1 MQILFC
7 IQLITSFIA
16 GGVFIAFLTFI
27 SEKVDARVSGIILAL
42 PSTAALG
49 FFFLGWSLSSEVVS
63 YITPSSFIPL
73 GLSVLFVAV
82 YIYLA
87 NFMGRF
93 INSKLLQII
102 LCTVV
107 SLFVWFAL
115 AVPVILYKIN
125 NLIVGIIGYGILI
138 TITHWLLHRKNF
150 KKPVSKM
157 YSFKQKIGRSVF
169 AGFMI
174 ALVVFFGKTLGPIWG
189 SVFAV
194 FPAAFLS
201 SLMILHKY
209 YNPENL
215 FSTFQKIALGSITLL
230 GYLLQVM
237 LLFPLTGFAIG
248 TVIAYAGSLIISF
261 LLSKITFDKRR
272 LQTSVYE

>member
-1 MQILFC
+1 MNKLFY

-27 SEKVDARVSGIILAL
+27 AEKVDMRISGIILAL

-49 FFFLGWSLSSEVVS
+49 FFFLGWSLSPEVVAN
-63 YITPSSFIPL
+63 IIPSSFIPL

-87 NFMGRF
+87 DFIGRF
-93 INSKLLQII
+93 IRSKLLQII
-102 LCTVV
+102 FCTLVG
-107 SLFVWFAL
+107 LFVWFAL
-115 AVPVILYKIN
+115 AVPVVLYKIN
-125 NLIVGIIGYGILI
+125 NFMVGLIGYGFLI

-150 KKPVSKM
+150 HKPASKK
-157 YSFKQKIGRSVF
+157 YSFNQKLGRSIF
-169 AGFMI
+169 AGYMI
-174 ALVVFFGKTLGPIWG
+174 ALVVFLGKTLGPIWG

-201 SLMILHKY
+201 SLIILHKY

-215 FSTFQKIALGSITLL
+215 FSTFQKIALGSLTLL
-230 GYLLQVM
+230 VYLLTVM
-237 LLFPLTGFAIG
+237 IIFPFAGFILG
-248 TVIAYAGSLIISF
+248 TALAYIMSLVTAL
-261 LLSKITFDKRR
+261 LLSKIPIK
-272 LQTSVYE
+272 L

>member
-1 MQILFC
+1 MRILFY

-27 SEKVDARVSGIILAL
+27 AEKVDTKVSGIILAL

-49 FFFLGWSLSSEVVS
+49 FFFLGWSLSPEVVAN
-63 YITPSSFIPL
+63 IIPSSFIPL
-73 GLSVLFVAV
+73 GLSVIFVAV

-87 NFMGRF
+87 DF
-93 INSKLLQII
+93 IAGALNSKMLQII
-102 LCTVV
+102 FCTFISLLFWFTLVLPVV
-107 SLFVWFAL
+107 
-115 AVPVILYKIN
+115 LYEIN
-125 NLIVGIIGYGILI
+125 NLVIGLISYGFLI
-138 TITHWLLHRKNF
+138 TVTHWLLHRKNF
-150 KKPVSKM
+150 KKPVSKK
-157 YSFKQKIGRSVF
+157 YSFNQKLGRSIF

-174 ALVVFFGKTLGPIWG
+174 AIVVFLGKTLGPIWG

-215 FSTFQKIALGSITLL
+215 FSTFQKIALGSLTLL
-230 GYLLQVM
+230 VYLLTVM
-237 LLFPLTGFAIG
+237 IIFPFAGFILG
-248 TVIAYAGSLIISF
+248 TALAYIMSLVTAL
-261 LLSKITFDKRR
+261 LLSKVPVEFSK
-272 LQTSVYE
+272 V

>member
-1 MQILFC
+1 MNRLFY
-7 IQLITSFIA
+7 IQLITSFIV

-27 SEKVDARVSGIILAL
+27 AEKVDARVSGIILAL

-49 FFFLGWSLSSEVVS
+49 FFFLGWSLSPEVVAN
-63 YITPSSFIPL
+63 IIPSSFIPL
-73 GLSVLFVAV
+73 GLSVIFVAV

-87 NFMGRF
+87 DFIAGA
-93 INSKLLQII
+93 INSKTLQII
-102 LCTVV
+102 FCTFI
-107 SLFVWFAL
+107 SLLFWFAF

-138 TITHWLLHRKNF
+138 TITHWLLHQKNF
-150 KKPVSKM
+150 NKPVSKK
-157 YSFKQKIGRSVF
+157 YSYKQKLGRSVF

-174 ALVVFFGKTLGPIWG
+174 ALVVFLGKTLGPIWG

-230 GYLLQVM
+230 GYLLLVM

>member
-1 MQILFC
+1 MNRFFY
-7 IQLITSFIA
+7 IQLITSFIV
-16 GGVFIAFLTFI
+16 GGIFIAVLTFI
-27 SEKVDARVSGIILAL
+27 AEKVDARVSGIILAL

-49 FFFLGWSLSSEVVS
+49 FFFLGWSLSPEVVAN
-63 YITPSSFIPL
+63 IIPSTFIPL

-174 ALVVFFGKTLGPIWG
+174 ALVVFLGKTLGPIWG

-201 SLMILHKY
+201 SLIILHKY
-209 YNPENL
+209 YNSENL
-215 FSTFQKIALGSITLL
+215 FSTFQKIALGSLTLL
-230 GYLLQVM
+230 VYLLTVM
-237 LLFPLTGFAIG
+237 IIFPFAGFILG
-248 TVIAYAGSLIISF
+248 TALAYIMSLVTAL
-261 LLSKITFDKRR
+261 LLSKIPIK
-272 LQTSVYE
+272 L